1 FDRSI
6 LNICMDIKIN
16 CILLFFIAPFHTG
29 FCDTEEDYA
38 CMERT
43 QTCKIAM
50 FFNINQDD
58 GDNEVL
64 CQDYDFFFKCLFNQG
79 CKRNQTKNEQ
89 LIEKYGDIIVS
100 LGCSYTVRDLLDRYD
115 KTPTNKE
122 IACAEGKLRCNED
135 YERSLELTP
144 GNHKHIC
151 QKLEYAFKCTHN
163 LGCEISESEIEHN
176 IRTFSEVVN
185 ILHCPF
191 TLREFVNRYSK
202 HQTHASENEET
213 LNDIET
219 EKMDK

>member
-100 LGCSYTVRDLLDRYD
+100 LGCYLEFSSSMNAILCIKSASEFELNNLQAG
-115 KTPTNKE
+115 KPCFAE
-122 IACAEGKLRCNED
+122 ICSWKW
-135 YERSLELTP
+135 
-144 GNHKHIC
+144 KKKV
-151 QKLEYAFKCTHN
+151 QHN
-163 LGCEISESEIEHN
+163 LKQNGYD
-176 IRTFSEVVN
+176 R
-185 ILHCPF
+185 
-191 TLREFVNRYSK
+191 
-202 HQTHASENEET
+202 
-213 LNDIET
+213 
-219 EKMDK
+219 